1 MSAKSPIPAWRDNEA
16 LTDTPGAWCVTGL
29 PTTEWDTLITTIT
42 SLHDHQREAEL
53 EANGRMAAGFA
64 GS

>member
-1 MSAKSPIPAWRDNEA
+1 
-16 LTDTPGAWCVTGL
+16 VTGL

-53 EANGRMAAGFA
+53 EANGLREAAMTEIGA
-64 GS
+64 QLSIRLTIAREAH